1 MEVCSRHQLYPHL
14 EPGGFVVTGGGPVSQ
29 YCLSV
34 SGLCNF
40 PETFHI

>member
-14 EPGGFVVTGGGPVSQ
+14 EPGGFVVTGGPVSQ

-40 PETFHI
+40 PEAFHI